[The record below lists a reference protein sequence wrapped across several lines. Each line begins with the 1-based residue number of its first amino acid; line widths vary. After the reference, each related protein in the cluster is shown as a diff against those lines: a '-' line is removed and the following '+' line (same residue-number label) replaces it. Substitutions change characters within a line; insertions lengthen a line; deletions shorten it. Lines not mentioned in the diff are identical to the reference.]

1 MELYLPKNFQ
11 AQDAPEILKRAR
23 PVLDLPPDAEL
34 RVENVRKTSRGT
46 RIDFSYTHA
55 VKIENQE
62 LCEDKGIRVD
72 ISSHG
77 DLRFNSRGNLVTY
90 NVKPTDPGQVRAI
103 SDHLSKMVARG
114 QVYVAKPGEHIDLEA
129 LRAQGKS
136 WYLEED
142 AQGNRKL
149 KRAWIS

>member
-1 MELYLPKNFQ
+1 MELLLPKNFK
-11 AQDAPEILKRAR
+11 AQDAPEVLKRAR
-23 PVLDLPPDAEL
+23 PVLDLPPDAEM

-62 LCEDKGIRVD
+62 LCDAQGIRVD
-72 ISSHG
+72 VSSHG

-103 SDHLSKMVARG
+103 SDHLSKMVAKG
-114 QVYVAKPGEHIDLEA
+114 QVYVAKPGERIDPEF
-129 LRAQGKS
+129 LREQGKA
-136 WYLEED
+136 WYVEQD